1 MGTRLQE
8 LYEQQGQSPWLDFI
22 RRNMLNDGGMQ
33 RYVDQGIRGV
43 TANPTIFAQAI
54 GAGDDYDAQIADLL
68 RQGVAPQDMFE
79 QIALQDIKQ
88 ACDILRPVYDSS
100 GGSDGFVSI
109 EVSPEKA
116 FDTNGTVEEAKRW
129 WSLID
134 RPNLLVKIPATQEG
148 IPAIEECLA
157 SGVNINITLIF
168 ALSFYE
174 QVMEAYVRALERRLA
189 AGQDLKTVNSVASFF
204 VSRVDTAADKLIEA
218 KLADAASDADRAAL
232 KSLLG
237 QVANANAK
245 VAYQRFLAVFG
256 SERFAK
262 LKAAGAKVQRPLWA
276 STGTKNKAYS
286 DLLYVDNL
294 IGPDSVNTLPP
305 ATIEAFEDHGKVA
318 RTIDDGVGHAEKVLR
333 DLATAGIS
341 LDEITAQLQKDGV
354 ESFSKSFKEIAEIA
368 AKKADAIKAK
378 ASAA

>member
-1 MGTRLQE
+1 M
-8 LYEQQGQSPWLDFI
+8 
-22 RRNMLNDGGMQ
+22 
-33 RYVDQGIRGV
+33 
-43 TANPTIFAQAI
+43 
-54 GAGDDYDAQIADLL
+54 
-68 RQGVAPQDMFE
+68 
-79 QIALQDIKQ
+79 
-88 ACDILRPVYDSS
+88 
-100 GGSDGFVSI
+100 
-109 EVSPEKA
+109 
-116 FDTNGTVEEAKRW
+116 
-129 WSLID
+129 
-134 RPNLLVKIPATQEG
+134 
-148 IPAIEECLA
+148 
-157 SGVNINITLIF
+157 
-168 ALSFYE
+168 
-174 QVMEAYVRALERRLA
+174 
-189 AGQDLKTVNSVASFF
+189 
-204 VSRVDTAADKLIEA
+204 
-218 KLADAASDADRAAL
+218 
-232 KSLLG
+232 
-237 QVANANAK
+237 
-245 VAYQRFLAVFG
+245 FG

-262 LKAAGAKVQRPLWA
+262 LKTAGAKVQRPLWA